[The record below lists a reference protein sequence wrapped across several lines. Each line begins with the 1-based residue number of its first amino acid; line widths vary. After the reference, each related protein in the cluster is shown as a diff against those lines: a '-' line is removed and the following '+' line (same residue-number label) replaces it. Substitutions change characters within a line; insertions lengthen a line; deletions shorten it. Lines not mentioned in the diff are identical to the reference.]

1 VRSRLSDA
9 TAAAVW
15 PLWEHRLGA
24 ARLGELARLLGRLR
38 RPSRHSLRVF
48 WLGLGLA
55 LVSAVAV
62 NWAYSL
68 EHDAAAALPPL
79 QHRRPLEFAR
89 TLLRARAWLRAFAL
103 ESAGWG
109 LYVVALRISALSI
122 VQAVSAAGIAV
133 LALVGARGRPS
144 LIPRRQRWAVRV
156 AIVGLVLLGLS
167 LRGAHEADHEPKL
180 LGVLIWFGACAAAAA
195 AALRGLSS
203 WVPSAR
209 YGLAG
214 GLFFAVGD
222 MSAKLVGYGDEWLI
236 AALPLIAAYALGTSL
251 LQAGYQRGGA
261 LTTAGIATLTT
272 DALPIVAGFILF
284 GEELPHGVGGGLQ
297 LAAFCSIVASAT
309 LLGRRSL

>member
-1 VRSRLSDA
+1 M
-9 TAAAVW
+9 
-15 PLWEHRLGA
+15 
-24 ARLGELARLLGRLR
+24 
-38 RPSRHSLRVF
+38 F

-62 NWAYSL
+62 NWAYTL
-68 EHDAAAALPPL
+68 EHAAAAALPPL

-89 TLLRARAWLRAFAL
+89 TLLRARAWLRAFVL

-109 LYVVALRISALSI
+109 LYVVALRISVLSL

-133 LALVGARGRPS
+133 LALVGCRGDLRQ
-144 LIPRRQRWAVRV
+144 IPRRQQLSVLVAV
-156 AIVGLVLLGLS
+156 AGLVALGLS
-167 LRGAHEADHEPKL
+167 LRGTHQVDHLPRV
-180 LGVLIWFGACAAAAA
+180 LGVVMWFGACAAAAVV
-195 AALRGLSS
+195 ALRGLSS

-222 MSAKLVGYGDEWLI
+222 MSAKLVGYGDEWLL
-236 AALPLIAAYALGTSL
+236 AALPLLAGYALGTSF

-272 DALPIVAGFILF
+272 DAVPIVAGFVLF
-284 GEELPHGVGGGLQ
+284 GEELPGGAGGALQ
-297 LAAFCSIVASAT
+297 LAGFSSIVLSAT
-309 LLGRRSL
+309 LLGRRTL

>member
-1 VRSRLSDA
+1 
-9 TAAAVW
+9 
-15 PLWEHRLGA
+15 
-24 ARLGELARLLGRLR
+24 
-38 RPSRHSLRVF
+38 VF

-55 LVSAVAV
+55 LISAVAV
-62 NWAYSL
+62 NWAYAL

-89 TLLRARAWLRAFAL
+89 TLLQSPAWLRAFAL
-103 ESAGWG
+103 ESAGWA
-109 LYVVALRISALSI
+109 LYVLALRISVLSL

-144 LIPRRQRWAVRV
+144 AIPMRQRWAVRIAV
-156 AIVGLVLLGLS
+156 VGLVLLGLS
-167 LRGAHEADHEPKL
+167 LRGVHQADHVPQL
-180 LGVLIWFGACAAAAA
+180 MGVVIWFGACTAAAAL
-195 AALRGLSS
+195 ALRGLSS

-209 YGLAG
+209 FGLAG

-272 DALPIVAGFILF
+272 DAVPIVAGFILF
-284 GEELPHGVGGGLQ
+284 DEQLPHGARGMLQ
-297 LAAFCSIVASAT
+297 LAAFASIVASAT

>member
-1 VRSRLSDA
+1 M
-9 TAAAVW
+9 
-15 PLWEHRLGA
+15 
-24 ARLGELARLLGRLR
+24 
-38 RPSRHSLRVF
+38 F

-55 LVSAVAV
+55 LISAVAV

-79 QHRRPLEFAR
+79 QHGRPLEFAR
-89 TLLRARAWLRAFAL
+89 TLLGAPAWLRAFAL

-109 LYVVALRISALSI
+109 LYVVALRISVLSL

-133 LALVGARGRPS
+133 LALVGCRGR
-144 LIPRRQRWAVRV
+144 LNRIPHRQQLAVLV
-156 AIVGLVLLGLS
+156 ATAGLVLLGLS
-167 LRGAHEADHEPKL
+167 LRGAHQADRVPDVV
-180 LGVLIWFGACAAAAA
+180 GVVIWFGACAAAAA
-195 AALRGLSS
+195 AALRGLQS

-209 YGLAG
+209 FGLAG

-272 DALPIVAGFILF
+272 DAVPIVAGFILF
-284 GEELPHGVGGGLQ
+284 GEELPHGIRGALQ
-297 LAAFCSIVASAT
+297 LAAFSSIVASAT